1 MAQFYYLL
9 ILLYISESTQ
19 KIGAWVFIHFVLHL
33 FCTLL
38 LYLIYVHYNQRDF
51 DLIRIRI
58 TNESERDYDVGRSI
72 SKEKSAFLFDFNSK
86 F

>member
-9 ILLYISESTQ
+9 IDRLSHVVNFDCDYLLNKSRVHPIVIYISESTQ

-58 TNESERDYDVGRSI
+58 TNERD
-72 SKEKSAFLFDFNSK
+72 
-86 F
+86 